1 MKIEQGKWL
10 FGFLII
16 CPLIGLT
23 ACGLEHGRTD
33 PFSNPP
39 SSDAHL
45 GPQACL
51 QEGIRMLSTGDLTHA
66 YDAFNRAAEAFGSQG
81 DLPGRCDCLV
91 RSARVC
97 LAMGNTEKAAVL
109 LEAAGKTA
117 SKLDDQELLARIYAL
132 RGNLHHVSGN
142 YAAAGKDMR
151 QALSIAENHEYRD
164 LLISVHNDLGNLFS
178 SRSQYSKALE
188 HYRASA
194 TLAKDKHDALR
205 TAVALANGAKICITA
220 GDRYAMPRGPART
233 QNSISN
239 EPDFGQP
246 PARRATHT
254 RATILL
260 TEKPEARGR
269 PVDRAKSG
277 SLYAEAAA
285 MLEEARANLQDAKN
299 TQYKTTASITT
310 GSAYMDLAERLP
322 GRAAG
327 CRVKAEKT
335 FQKAVQST
343 QGVGNARLKSYA
355 FGNLGR
361 LYLKTDRLDQAAE
374 QTAQAIFWAI
384 QADAPE
390 SQYQWEWQS
399 ARILT
404 IQKRLKKAIQAYQD
418 AIFTLESMGTEISS
432 CYGRPRAEL
441 RRAANDLYLMYTDV
455 LLKHASGLRPAEQL
469 EVLKAARETVEKRK
483 VSELREY
490 FHDDCLGAT
499 AGGATPIDRLT
510 RDAVVIYPII
520 LPQRLEI
527 IASFPPSAD
536 RAADRPRGSRPAAI
550 LRHYVTAVDAQ
561 TLNQTAADFRAALE
575 DKDSQRYL
583 EPARRLYQW
592 LVRPV
597 APDLAR
603 SRPET
608 LVFVPDGALRNIP
621 MGALYD
627 GSSFL
632 IQSYAVAVTPGLLLT
647 RPAALHPGKMK
658 VLAVGISS
666 AFRGFEALP
675 GVADELRA
683 IAATCPAKVLED
695 EEFSSANLEAALHDD
710 QYNVIHIASHGK
722 FSGAVEDSYI
732 LAADKRLTFEDLSG
746 YVGLYRFR
754 KQPLELLALSACETA
769 AGNDQAALG
778 MAGLA
783 VKIGARSVLAT
794 LWAVDDRAAA
804 RLVTEFYRQLH
815 RPGVSRAIA
824 LKLAQQKLLEEPA
837 FSHPGYWSPFILINN
852 WL

>member
-1 MKIEQGKWL
+1 MKIEHGKWL
-10 FGFLII
+10 IGLMII
-16 CPLIGLT
+16 CLLIGLT

-39 SSDAHL
+39 HSDAHQ

-51 QEGIRMLSTGDLTHA
+51 QEGIRMLSTGNLTQA
-66 YDAFNRAAEAFGSQG
+66 YDAFNRAAEAFRSQG

-97 LAMGNTEKAAVL
+97 LAMGNPEKAAAL

-117 SKLDDQELLARIYAL
+117 SKLDDQELLARIDAL
-132 RGNLHHVSGN
+132 RGNLDHVSGN
-142 YAAAGKDMR
+142 YEAAEKSL
-151 QALSIAENHEYRD
+151 QHALSIAQSHEYRD

-178 SRSQYSKALE
+178 SLRQYSKALDQ
-188 HYRASA
+188 YRASVS
-194 TLAKDKHDALR
+194 LAKDEHDALR
-205 TAVALANGAKICITA
+205 TAVALANGAKVCITA
-220 GDRYAMPRGPART
+220 GDRYATPRGPART
-233 QNSISN
+233 QINPLN
-239 EPDFGQP
+239 QPDIGRQ
-246 PARRATHT
+246 PARRAMHK

-269 PVDRAKSG
+269 PVDRVKAE

-285 MLEEARANLQDAKN
+285 MLEEASVNLQDAEN
-299 TQYKTTASITT
+299 NQYNATATITT

-322 GRAAG
+322 GRAPG
-327 CRVKAEKT
+327 CREKAEKA
-335 FQKAVQST
+335 FLRAVKST
-343 QGVGNARLKSYA
+343 VGFGNARLKSYA
-355 FGNLGR
+355 IGNLGR
-361 LYLKTDRLDQAAE
+361 LYMKSDRLDQAAE

-384 QADAPE
+384 RADAPE
-390 SQYQWEWQS
+390 SQYQWEWQL

-404 IQKRLKKAIQAYQD
+404 AQDRLKKAIHAYQD
-418 AIFTLESMGTEISS
+418 AIFTLESMGTEFSS
-432 CYGRPRAEL
+432 CFGRPRAEL

-455 LLKHASGLRPAEQL
+455 LLKYASDLRPAEQR
-469 EVLKAARETVEKRK
+469 EVLKAARKTVEKRK

-499 AGGATPIDRLT
+499 ASGATPIDRLT

-527 IASFPPSAD
+527 IVSFPHLAD
-536 RAADRPRGSRPAAI
+536 RAADRPGGSRPAAVI
-550 LRHYVTAVDAQ
+550 RHYVTAVDAQ

-603 SRPET
+603 SRPKT

-647 RPAALHPGKMK
+647 RPAALHPEKMK

-683 IAATCPAKVLED
+683 IAETCPTKVLAD
-695 EEFSSANLEAALHDD
+695 EEFSSANLEAALQDD
-710 QYNVIHIASHGK
+710 QFNVIHIASHGK
-722 FSGAVEDSYI
+722 FSGAIEDSFI

-754 KQPLELLALSACETA
+754 KQPLELLTLSACETA

-804 RLVTEFYRQLH
+804 RLVTEFYRQVH
-815 RPGVSRAIA
+815 RPGVSRAMA
-824 LKLAQQKLLEEPA
+824 LKQAQQKLLEEPA